1 MVDIHNHILVGADDG
16 PKSIDEK
23 KVLIQQEKEQSIND
37 IDVTP
42 HHLHQKYENTFEKVK
57 KGIEELNKIDEIAK
71 LNIQLYPGQ
80 EIRLSD
86 QILQDIKQHKIYGI
100 NDTKYLLIELPSN
113 EVPHYTMKLLYEI
126 QNKGF
131 IPIIAHPERNKAIA
145 RDINLLYE
153 LINNGALSQVTASS
167 LNGEL
172 GKNLQKISIKMI
184 EHNLIHF
191 IASDAHHAL
200 NRSFTLNNLFNNP
213 KLKNIEADIEM
224 FLQNNK
230 ALIQDKYIRRERPI
244 EFSKS
249 KFFGLF

>member
-1 MVDIHNHILVGADDG
+1 MIDIHNHVLVGVDDG
-16 PKSIDEK
+16 PGSLGEAIA
-23 KVLIQQEKEQSIND
+23 LLQQAKEQGING
-37 IDVTP
+37 IVVTP
-42 HHLHQKYENTFEKVK
+42 HHLHPKYENAFDTVTKS
-57 KGIEELNKIDEIAK
+57 IEELNMIDEIAK

-86 QILQDIKQHKIYGI
+86 QILQDIEQQKIYGI
-100 NDTKYLLIELPSN
+100 NYTKYLLIELPSN
-113 EVPHYTMKLLYEI
+113 EVPHYTKNLLYEI

-131 IPIIAHPERNKAIA
+131 VPIIAHPERNKAIA

-172 GKNLQKISIKMI
+172 GKNLQKISMKMI

-200 NRSFTLNNLFNNP
+200 NRPFTLNKLFNNP

-224 FLQNNK
+224 FLRNNE
-230 ALIQDKYIRRERPI
+230 ALIQDKFIRRERPI
-244 EFSKS
+244 EFKKS

>member
-1 MVDIHNHILVGADDG
+1 MIDIHNHILVDADDG
-16 PKSIDEK
+16 PKSLEDTIA
-23 KVLIQQEKEQSIND
+23 LLRQAKEQGINA
-37 IDVTP
+37 IVVTP
-42 HHLHQKYENTFEKVK
+42 HHLHPRYSNNFDAVTKS
-57 KGIEELNKIDEIAK
+57 IEELNKIDEIAK

-86 QILQDIKQHKIYGI
+86 QILQDIEQHRIYGI
-100 NDTKYLLIELPSN
+100 NYTKYLLIELPSN
-113 EVPHYTMKLLYEI
+113 EVPHYTKKLLYEI

-153 LINNGALSQVTASS
+153 LINNGSLSQVTASS
-167 LNGEL
+167 LSGEL

-191 IASDAHHAL
+191 IASDAHNAI
-200 NRSFTLNNLFNNP
+200 NRPFMIESLFGNP
-213 KLKNIEADIEM
+213 KLKKFREEIDM
-224 FLQNNK
+224 FFKNNE
-230 ALIQDKYIRRERPI
+230 ALIQGKFISKERPI
-244 EFSKS
+244 EFNKN

>member
-1 MVDIHNHILVGADDG
+1 MVDIHNHILVEADDG
-16 PKSIDEK
+16 PESIDEAIA
-23 KVLIQQEKEQSIND
+23 LLQQAKQQGIDD
-37 IDVTP
+37 IVVTP
-42 HHLHQKYENTFEKVK
+42 HHLHPKYENTFDTVT

-86 QILQDIKQHKIYGI
+86 QILQDIEQRKIYGI
-100 NDTKYLLIELPSN
+100 NYTKYLLIELPSN
-113 EVPHYTMKLLYEI
+113 EVPRYTKKLLYEF

-145 RDINLLYE
+145 RDVNLLFE
-153 LINNGALSQVTASS
+153 LINNGALSQITASS

-184 EHNLIHF
+184 EHNLIQF
-191 IASDAHHAL
+191 IASDAHHVS
-200 NRSFTLNNLFNNP
+200 NRPFAMNNLFNNS

-224 FLQNNK
+224 FLQNNE

-244 EFSKS
+244 EFNKS

>member
-16 PKSIDEK
+16 PKSIEETIA
-23 KVLIQQEKEQSIND
+23 LLQQAKQQGIDD
-37 IDVTP
+37 IVVTP
-42 HHLHQKYENTFEKVK
+42 HHLHPKYENTFDTVT

-71 LNIQLYPGQ
+71 LNIQFYPGQ

-86 QILQDIKQHKIYGI
+86 QILQDIEQRKIYGI

-113 EVPHYTMKLLYEI
+113 EVPRYTKKLLYEI
-126 QNKGF
+126 QNKGLV
-131 IPIIAHPERNKAIA
+131 PIIAHPERNKAIA
-145 RDINLLYE
+145 RDINLLYG
-153 LINNGALSQVTASS
+153 LINNGALSQITASS

-191 IASDAHHAL
+191 IASDAHHVS
-200 NRSFTLNNLFNNP
+200 NRPFAMNNLFNNS

-224 FLQNNK
+224 FLQNNE

-244 EFSKS
+244 EFNKS

>member
-1 MVDIHNHILVGADDG
+1 MVDIHNHILVGTDDG
-16 PKSIDEK
+16 PKSIEETIA
-23 KVLIQQEKEQSIND
+23 LLQQAKEEGIND
-37 IDVTP
+37 IVVTP
-42 HHLHQKYENTFEKVK
+42 HHLHPKYENTFETVTES
-57 KGIEELNKIDEIAK
+57 IEELNKIDEIAK

-86 QILQDIKQHKIYGI
+86 QILQNIEQQKIYGL
-100 NDTKYLLIELPSN
+100 NYTKYLLIELPSN
-113 EVPHYTMKLLYEI
+113 EVPHYTKKLLYDI

-172 GKNLQKISIKMI
+172 GKNVQKISIKMI

-191 IASDAHHAL
+191 IASDAHHVL
-200 NRSFTLNNLFNNP
+200 NRPFAMNNLFNNS
-213 KLKNIEADIEM
+213 KLKNIETDIEM

-244 EFSKS
+244 EFNKS

>member
-1 MVDIHNHILVGADDG
+1 MVDIHNHILVGVDDG
-16 PKSIDEK
+16 PKSIEEAIA
-23 KVLIQQEKEQSIND
+23 LLQQAKEQGIND
-37 IDVTP
+37 IVVTP
-42 HHLHQKYENTFEKVK
+42 HHLHPKYENAFDTVAKS
-57 KGIEELNKIDEIAK
+57 IEELNKIDEIEK

-86 QILQDIKQHKIYGI
+86 RILQDIEQQKVYGI
-100 NDTKYLLIELPSN
+100 NYTKYLLIELPSN
-113 EVPHYTMKLLYEI
+113 EVPHYTKKLLYEI

-153 LINNGALSQVTASS
+153 LINNGSLSQVTASS

-191 IASDAHHAL
+191 IASDAHHVL
-200 NRSFTLNNLFNNP
+200 NRPFAMNSLFNNS
-213 KLKNIEADIEM
+213 KLKNIETDIEM
-224 FLQNNK
+224 FLHNNE

-244 EFSKS
+244 EFNKS

>member
-1 MVDIHNHILVGADDG
+1 MVDIHNHVLVGVDDG
-16 PKSIDEK
+16 PKTIEEAIA
-23 KVLIQQEKEQSIND
+23 LLQQAKEQGINH
-37 IDVTP
+37 IVVTP
-42 HHLHQKYENTFEKVK
+42 HHLHPKYENTFDTVTHS
-57 KGIEELNKIDEIAK
+57 IEELNKINEIAN
-71 LNIQLYPGQ
+71 LNLHLYPGQ

-86 QILQDIKQHKIYGI
+86 QILQDIEQQKIYGI
-100 NDTKYLLIELPSN
+100 NYTKYLLIELPSN
-113 EVPHYTMKLLYEI
+113 EVPRYTKKLLYEI

-145 RDINLLYE
+145 RDVNLLFE
-153 LINNGALSQVTASS
+153 LINNGALSQITASS

-184 EHNLIHF
+184 EHNLIQF
-191 IASDAHHAL
+191 IASDAHHVS
-200 NRSFTLNNLFNNP
+200 NRPFAMNNLFNNS

-224 FLQNNK
+224 FLQNNE

-244 EFSKS
+244 EFNKS

>member
-1 MVDIHNHILVGADDG
+1 MIDIHNHILIDADDG
-16 PKSIDEK
+16 PKSLEDTIA
-23 KVLIQQEKEQSIND
+23 LLRQAKEQGINA
-37 IDVTP
+37 IVATP
-42 HHLHQKYENTFEKVK
+42 HHLHPRYSNNFDDVTKS
-57 KGIEELNKIDEIAK
+57 IEELNKIDEIAK

-86 QILQDIKQHKIYGI
+86 QILQDIDQHRIYGI
-100 NDTKYLLIELPSN
+100 NYTKYLLIELPSN
-113 EVPHYTMKLLYEI
+113 EVPHYTKKLLYEI

-153 LINNGALSQVTASS
+153 LINNGALSQVTSSS

-191 IASDAHHAL
+191 IASDAHNAM
-200 NRSFTLNNLFNNP
+200 NRPFMLKSLFGNP
-213 KLKNIEADIEM
+213 KLKKIREEIDM
-224 FLQNNK
+224 FLKNNEM
-230 ALIQDKYIRRERPI
+230 LIQDKYIRKERPI
-244 EFSKS
+244 EFNKS